1 MKPGDLVKYTVE
13 DSICFDDSD
22 DVTPPKVGVVIR
34 VCPRRYGNT
43 VDVLVQG
50 KVDRMVP
57 TGWLEVINEER

>member
-13 DSICFDDSD
+13 DLFCFDYSD
-22 DVTPPKVGVVIR
+22 DVTPPKIGVVIM
-34 VCPRRYGNT
+34 CKANT

-57 TGWLEVINEER
+57 TGWLEVLDEAR

>member
-22 DVTPPKVGVVIR
+22 DVTPPKVGVVIMCR
-34 VCPRRYGNT
+34 TNT

-50 KVDRMVP
+50 KIDRMVP
-57 TGWLEVINEER
+57 TGWLEVIDETR

>member
-1 MKPGDLVKYTVE
+1 MNPGDLVKYTVE

-22 DVTPPKVGVVIR
+22 DVTPPKVGVVIM
-34 VCPRRYGNT
+34 CKANT

-57 TGWLEVINEER
+57 TGWLEVINEAG

>member
-13 DSICFDDSD
+13 DLFCFDYSD
-22 DVTPPKVGVVIR
+22 DVTPPKVGVVIM
-34 VCPRRYGNT
+34 RRANT

-57 TGWLEVINEER
+57 TGWLEVVNETQ

>member
-22 DVTPPKVGVVIR
+22 DVTPPKVGVVIM
-34 VCPRRYGNT
+34 YKAGS

-57 TGWLEVINEER
+57 TGWLDVIDESR

>member
-1 MKPGDLVKYTVE
+1 MNPGDLVKYTVE

-22 DVTPPKVGVVIR
+22 DVTPPKVGVVIM
-34 VCPRRYGNT
+34 CKANT

-57 TGWLEVINEER
+57 TGWLDVIDESR